1 MHPNSRKQS
10 RGRHKAVL
18 QPGLSEG
25 EDLSGLRSHSG
36 MLGYV
41 MAGALGDCCVT
52 PALLVPQLHSASPAP
67 SVGGFRTPRAR
78 TRTQEFREEGREELS
93 QFEWIAL

>member
-52 PALLVPQLHSASPAP
+52 PALLVPQLHS
-67 SVGGFRTPRAR
+67 VGGFRTPRAR